1 MGEGREGERGIG
13 GVVYEKD
20 ARQQVRDAIVNFT
33 ELVVLVRGHPP
44 ASVWRGWDTS
54 GMRWRRVRR
63 VLVIVYLTDTF
74 GGAFAVRVTGCVR

>member
-44 ASVWRGWDTS
+44 ASEIGRAHV
-54 GMRWRRVRR
+54 
-63 VLVIVYLTDTF
+63 
-74 GGAFAVRVTGCVR
+74 